1 MKKSFRLFAC
11 LGVLSML
18 LAGCSTSQE
27 DSKPQR
33 LQITNLNEFAAYL
46 NRGSGEYE
54 LMADIDCEGTSITP
68 YNISFSGYIKRLY
81 GNNHKITNFKVIG
94 KENAALIA
102 NAEKYEFYDITFD
115 DISIAGT
122 NPAVLVFNA
131 KSCVFQNI
139 TIGENVTVG
148 DGSSDYTGGLVA
160 KTSNKT
166 IIKNCVNKATVKG
179 GDYTGG
185 LVGHLYN
192 SSIEGSKNYGNITG
206 YKNKNVGG
214 LAGYVEHY
222 DSSNA
227 SASKCTFTGLENFGN
242 VDGKSSEKVGGITGE
257 INRTKHFID
266 SFDDELSASDLKNH
280 GDVKGKNN
288 VGGIVGEVYD
298 SISTTPFS
306 YCENSGS
313 VIGEEYV
320 GGIVGY
326 NESYEPLAS
335 CKNLTNGNKSNYIEG
350 TFFVGGIASRAT
362 TVTFSENSMNVRLK
376 KGTAKSDSRIDMNGQ
391 YGIGGIIGMTKADKV
406 SKIEN
411 CINSGSIEGF
421 EDSKSTKQATSI
433 GGIVGWFTGGSFQNN
448 ENTGSVNGSVGCGGL
463 IGSYI
468 PNYDTSFN
476 NCNFTGELYAGS
488 EYCGGLIGYI
498 RGAGSNHKMMTI
510 INCEVD
516 TEDMYAY
523 GSNFGGLIGYASV
536 GTNTQSN
543 FETIKIFDSSISG
556 TIHYKTAAQTL
567 VGYNELHSSSG
578 KYCVVIDSSVTS
590 SVNLVAE

>member
-1 MKKSFRLFAC
+1 M
-11 LGVLSML
+11 
-18 LAGCSTSQE
+18 
-27 DSKPQR
+27 
-33 LQITNLNEFAAYL
+33 
-46 NRGSGEYE
+46 
-54 LMADIDCEGTSITP
+54 
-68 YNISFSGYIKRLY
+68 
-81 GNNHKITNFKVIG
+81 
-94 KENAALIA
+94 
-102 NAEKYEFYDITFD
+102 
-115 DISIAGT
+115 
-122 NPAVLVFNA
+122 
-131 KSCVFQNI
+131 
-139 TIGENVTVG
+139 
-148 DGSSDYTGGLVA
+148 
-160 KTSNKT
+160 
-166 IIKNCVNKATVKG
+166 
-179 GDYTGG
+179 
-185 LVGHLYN
+185 
-192 SSIEGSKNYGNITG
+192 
-206 YKNKNVGG
+206 
-214 LAGYVEHY
+214 
-222 DSSNA
+222 
-227 SASKCTFTGLENFGN
+227 
-242 VDGKSSEKVGGITGE
+242 
-257 INRTKHFID
+257 
-266 SFDDELSASDLKNH
+266 
-280 GDVKGKNN
+280 
-288 VGGIVGEVYD
+288 
-298 SISTTPFS
+298 
-306 YCENSGS
+306 
-313 VIGEEYV
+313 
-320 GGIVGY
+320 
-326 NESYEPLAS
+326 
-335 CKNLTNGNKSNYIEG
+335 
-350 TFFVGGIASRAT
+350 
-362 TVTFSENSMNVRLK
+362 RLK